1 LTVTAPTLHVP
12 DEPTARADVWLSAVA
27 NGASIESILRGDDG
41 LAAWLWLRWSTLSK
55 AGLSRDA
62 FDRIVVEYRRELWLW
77 LAGERT
83 WTQSCSGLVGRISR
97 RIGQVDSTSA

>member
-12 DEPTARADVWLSAVA
+12 DEPTARAEAWLHAVV
-27 NGASIESILRGDDG
+27 NGAPIESVLGGDEG
-41 LAAWLWLRWSTLSK
+41 IAAWLWLRWSSLSK
-55 AGLSRDA
+55 AGVSRDD
-62 FDRIVVEYRRELWLW
+62 FDRIVIEYRRELWLW

-83 WTQSCSGLVGRISR
+83 WAQACSGLVGRVNR